1 MARVLTHKDAHSI
14 MNLLVKEATGQ
25 DATIQVVDSSTFVSA
40 SETVLSTGVENT
52 LNALSLVIGRTF
64 AAVRPYKAKLLLIN
78 SLNTGVYSSRVRK
91 ISYYARESQASGYF
105 NTDLNTN
112 FANGYDNGTNSNNS
126 TASMWEQNQ
135 PQPLEVNF
143 AGSSTWQDSTT
154 VYENKL
160 QFAFANED
168 NFIEFMAGIM
178 TEKGNDIE
186 SQKEAFNRMTL
197 LNHIAGVADLTAS
210 MPGSYKNLTALFNAK
225 FGTSYTSAQL
235 RTTYLKEFLEFFV
248 ATFKLDSDRLTN
260 RTNLFHWTPTRTGY
274 TLLRH
279 TPKDK
284 QRAILYS
291 PFFTDATAMVLPEI
305 FSPQYLGDISKQGE
319 LVDYWQNIN
328 EPSKIDVTPGIPN
341 TSTGQQT
348 AGANVKIE
356 YLLGCLYDEDAIMT
370 DYQLEAS
377 YTTPLEARKG
387 YRNIWWTFAKNA
399 INDFTENFIVY
410 YMADPTP

>member
-52 LNALSLVIGRTF
+52 LNSLSLVIGRTF

-112 FANGYDNGTNSNNS
+112 FANGYDNGTNSSNS

-160 QFAFANED
+160 QYAFANED
-168 NFIEFMAGIM
+168 NFNEFIAGIM
-178 TEKGNDIE
+178 TEKANDIE

-210 MPGSYKNLTALFNAK
+210 MPGSYKNLTSLFNAK

-260 RTNLFHWTPTRTGY
+260 RTNLFHWTPTRVGY

-328 EPSKIDVTPGIPN
+328 EPSEIDVTPGIPD

-410 YMADPTP
+410 YMAD

>member
-52 LNALSLVIGRTF
+52 LNSLSLVIGRTF

-105 NTDLNTN
+105 NTDANTN
-112 FANGYDNGTNSNNS
+112 FANGYDNGTNSSNS

-160 QFAFANED
+160 QFAFSNED
-168 NFIEFMAGIM
+168 NFNEFIAGIM
-178 TEKGNDIE
+178 TEKANDIE

-210 MPGSYKNLTALFNAK
+210 MPGSYKNLTSLFNTK

-248 ATFKLDSDRLTN
+248 ATFKLDSDRMTN
-260 RTNLFHWTPTRTGY
+260 RTNLFHWTPTRVGY

-328 EPSKIDVTPGIPN
+328 EPSEIDVTPGIPDVL
-341 TSTGQQT
+341 TGQQT
-348 AGANVKIE
+348 AGANVKLD

-370 DYQLEAS
+370 DYQLETS

-410 YMADPTP
+410 YMAD

>member
-126 TASMWEQNQ
+126 TSSMWEQNQ

-260 RTNLFHWTPTRTGY
+260 RTNLFHWTPTRAGY

-328 EPSKIDVTPGIPN
+328 EPSKIDVTPGIPD
-341 TSTGQQT
+341 TTTGQQT

-370 DYQLEAS
+370 DYQLETS

-410 YMADPTP
+410 YMAD